1 MEAET
6 YPIEQRSIC
15 SRRNQIGGIR
25 DFPSRNEVL
34 YRISHGLKTSGVGQ
48 TETMKKSE
56 ERGNTTAGGSCFGN
70 HDPVGSLRVS
80 EPKFGNSV
88 ARRVE
93 NRTQGERDGGGQKSQ
108 VAHVGRRSDGTSC
121 VDTSGQR
128 GPAR

>member
-1 MEAET
+1 M
-6 YPIEQRSIC
+6 C
-15 SRRNQIGGIR
+15 GIR
-25 DFPSRNEVL
+25 DFPSRDEVL
-34 YRISHGLKTSGVGQ
+34 YSITHGLKMSGIGQ

-70 HDPVGSLRVS
+70 HNPVGSLRVS
-80 EPKFGNSV
+80 NPKFGNSV
-88 ARRVE
+88 ARRME
-93 NRTQGERDGGGQKSQ
+93 NGTQGERDGEEEKTQ